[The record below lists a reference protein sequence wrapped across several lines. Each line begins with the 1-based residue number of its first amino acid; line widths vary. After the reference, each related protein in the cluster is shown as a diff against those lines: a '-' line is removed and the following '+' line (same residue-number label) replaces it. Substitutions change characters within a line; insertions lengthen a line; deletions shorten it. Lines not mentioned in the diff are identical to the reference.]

1 MDKKKNSRNI
11 KYYLCPRC
19 YNGELRY
26 NEHIHYIND
35 QIYVKRCSHCGYTGP
50 AIKID
55 ENMVSAI
62 ILLNKAGY
70 KTLNCCQG
78 HINKHGHVTSTP
90 YIMFSPDIVANDKEL
105 KEFEMSLPESWYIDN
120 DPYMIQPGI
129 IIRGNMIYYKDYM
142 NDITEWAMKIAGVGI
157 FSSPSQDIKSG
168 VDFDGYVLDIMH
180 IDEKNILHKDKIKHQ
195 PNKEMKKSKTKVVST
210 NHINNDN
217 RDEFL
222 GQLIDCFE
230 DFLDEK
236 KITLNNHERDEAI
249 KDGNDSAAI
258 IYGQDYDNIR
268 DKLNNILTNWE
279 ILQYQHPR
287 QFIAQGDFIF
297 YNDLLVI
304 ASYSYSIA
312 TYSSEE
318 TLTINPTGNNIPSG
332 YTPIA
337 IASFASGNIVC
348 TMVAAK
354 ENSGELLIRN
364 NSTSQRTGTP
374 LLRVICA
381 KNIIL

>member
-1 MDKKKNSRNI
+1 MGKKKNTRNI

-19 YNGELRY
+19 YNGALRY

-55 ENMVSAI
+55 ENMVGAI

-78 HINKHGHVTSTP
+78 HINKHGHVVSTP
-90 YIMFSPDIVANDKEL
+90 YIMFSPDIVANEKEL

-142 NDITEWAMKIAGVGI
+142 NDITEWAFKICNNYFNLSSVQVYPRNVKT
-157 FSSPSQDIKSG
+157 FSGDADREKYLQDLR
-168 VDFDGYVLDIMH
+168 DGKRLSNKY
-180 IDEKNILHKDKIKHQ
+180 KDKIKD
-195 PNKEMKKSKTKVVST
+195 NKE
-210 NHINNDN
+210 
-217 RDEFL
+217 EFL

-236 KITLNNHERDEAI
+236 KITLNNHERDETI

-279 ILQYQHPR
+279 IL
-287 QFIAQGDFIF
+287 
-297 YNDLLVI
+297 
-304 ASYSYSIA
+304 
-312 TYSSEE
+312 
-318 TLTINPTGNNIPSG
+318 
-332 YTPIA
+332 
-337 IASFASGNIVC
+337 
-348 TMVAAK
+348 
-354 ENSGELLIRN
+354 
-364 NSTSQRTGTP
+364 
-374 LLRVICA
+374 
-381 KNIIL
+381 